1 MLPMERPRPRA
12 AILKVP
18 SFVEVK
24 VNMSSIH
31 LVCGEKGGVGKSV
44 VARLIAQYCI
54 DRAVLFAAFDGDR
67 SHGALLRFYNEFS
80 SSIDIDQ
87 YESADEI
94 VNAALDSEQVVLVD
108 LGAQSN
114 KALQKWISDD
124 GLVELCQEEH
134 VPLVF
139 WHVMDDGKD
148 SVDLLEQL
156 LDRYEDAVDYVVVKN
171 KGRGK
176 RFSIFEHSKAKEKA
190 LAMKARIMELA
201 ELYPGTMNRIDE
213 INCSF
218 WAAANNKDPQAGPC
232 LRLLERRRVKIWL
245 EKCYRKLDETGYF
258 AIEPETPALA
268 QVVEIQ

>member
-1 MLPMERPRPRA
+1 
-12 AILKVP
+12 
-18 SFVEVK
+18 
-24 VNMSSIH
+24 MSSIQ

-54 DRAVLFAAFDGDR
+54 DRALPFAAFDGDR
-67 SHGALLRFYNEFS
+67 SHGALLRFYNDFS
-80 SSIDIDQ
+80 SSIDLDQ

-94 VNAALDSEQVVLVD
+94 VNQALDSDRIVLVD

-114 KALQKWISDD
+114 KALQKWIYDN
-124 GLVELCQEEH
+124 GLVELCQDEH

-156 LDRYEDAVDYVVVKN
+156 LDRYESYVQYVVVKN
-171 KGRGK
+171 KGRGN
-176 RFSIFEHSKAKEKA
+176 RFSIFEHSKAKEKL
-190 LAMKARIMELA
+190 LAMNACIMELD
-201 ELYPGTMNRIDE
+201 ELYPSTMNRIDE
-213 INCSF
+213 FNCSF
-218 WAAANNKDPQAGPC
+218 WAAANNKDSKIGPC

-245 EKCYRKLDETGYF
+245 ENNYRKLDRTGCF
-258 AIEPETPALA
+258 AMKPEAPELA

>member
-1 MLPMERPRPRA
+1 LSLLEGQ
-12 AILKVP
+12 
-18 SFVEVK
+18 E
-24 VNMSSIH
+24 NMSSIH

-44 VARLIAQYCI
+44 VARLIVQYCI
-54 DRAVLFAAFDGDR
+54 DRAVPFTALDGDC
-67 SHGALLRFYNEFS
+67 SHGALLRFYNAFS
-80 SSIDIDQ
+80 SSIDLDR

-94 VNAALDSEQVVLVD
+94 VNRALDSEQVVVVD

-114 KALQKWISDD
+114 KALQKWISDN

-148 SVDLLEQL
+148 SIDLLEQL

-171 KGRGK
+171 KGRGN
-176 RFSIFEHSKAKEKA
+176 RFSMFEHSKAKEKA
-190 LAMKARIMELA
+190 LTMKARIMELD

-218 WAAANNKDPQAGPC
+218 WSAANNKDPQVGPC

-245 EKCYRKLDETGYF
+245 ENSYRKLDETGYI
-258 AIEPETPALA
+258 AIEPEASALA
-268 QVVEIQ
+268 QVVKIHTE